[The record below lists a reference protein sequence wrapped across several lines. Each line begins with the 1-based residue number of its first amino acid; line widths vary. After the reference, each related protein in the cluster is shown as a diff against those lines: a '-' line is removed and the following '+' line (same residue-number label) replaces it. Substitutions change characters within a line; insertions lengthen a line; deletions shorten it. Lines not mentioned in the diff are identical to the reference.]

1 MAIARIAIAVAVE
14 LILMAVFVGSLS
26 YRKRVIE
33 HYPGLKRA
41 YDYMLLGWLI
51 GAISKLVFLGV
62 DLEDVGVIK
71 LLPSTRALMGIS
83 GNMLFA
89 TALFLFL
96 LGWISIITS
105 VLVKYAL
112 VPTLEFEESREQNRI
127 KIPQGVYL
135 CLSRGKAYSMFLK
148 FLRGRAGV
156 IISRVPP
163 KVIQKE
169 LKLKKTPIMW
179 ITKMEGENAIH
190 PSRLPYLLEMLIGFM
205 KRDDTGK
212 VILLEGL
219 EYMIVENGFET
230 MFKFLTNLKD
240 HALIH
245 KSTVIIPIE
254 KEVLT
259 GKEFKLLS
267 REFPILEDVLGE

>member
-14 LILMAVFVGSLS
+14 LILMAVFVVSLS

-254 KEVLT
+254 KDVLT